1 LLPKHVGRALLR
13 AKACLSYAPPFLEL
27 NYKNARSTSMFR
39 IIGRKV
45 EMAEGERRKNGGRR
59 GKRKGE
65 E

>member
-1 LLPKHVGRALLR
+1 
-13 AKACLSYAPPFLEL
+13 
-27 NYKNARSTSMFR
+27 MFR

-45 EMAEGERRKNGGRR
+45 EMAEGEKRKNGGRR